1 MKTTITSAIVCTLFS
16 LNVAADDS
24 WEFGLGLGVQSGK
37 SLYKEIGTDTNVF
50 PVIYAKK
57 GNFQL
62 VGNRAEYRFIDNG
75 KFQLKALGHYRLEG
89 FEADD
94 SAFLNGMEE
103 RESALEF
110 GIGASIQ
117 TSAGQFSSSLLSD
130 VSGTHEGHE
139 LSLGWEK
146 KFPLNQHWVIKP
158 SAEINWRSE
167 DLTNYYYGVHSSE
180 TSAGRNAYNADDGTS
195 YNFSVDAFYHI
206 DKQQALQIGV
216 GVTGW
221 SSDISDSPLVEHD
234 STTNIKAAY
243 TFRF

>member
-1 MKTTITSAIVCTLFS
+1 MKTTISSAIVCSLFS

-24 WEFGLGLGVQSGK
+24 WEFGLGLGVQSSK
-37 SLYKEIGTDTNVF
+37 NLYKEIGTQTNAF

-62 VGNRAEYRFIDNG
+62 LGNRAEYRFIDNG

-94 SAFLNGMEE
+94 STYLNGMKE
-103 RESALEF
+103 RESALEL

-139 LSLGWEK
+139 FSLGWEK
-146 KFPLNQHWVIKP
+146 KLPLNQHWVIKP

-167 DLTNYYYGVHSSE
+167 DLNNYYYGVNSSE
-180 TSAGRNAYNADDGTS
+180 AAANRTAYIANDGTS
-195 YNFSVDAFYHI
+195 YSLGIDAFYHI
-206 DKQQALQIGV
+206 DKQQTVQMGV

-221 SSDISDSPLVEHD
+221 SNDISDSSLVEHD